1 MKSDSYVNKV
11 DRPNS
16 VHPLIRSTPHL
27 RPPPGAARP
36 APCNGR
42 GGIARS
48 HSWRTCRRDINGRE
62 RGPGAEADLRSGG
75 VLFWA
80 LQIIPSRTK
89 VAHGFVTSR
98 SYRNGRGGINRRV
111 IPTHA
116 VEAARPLRAGWGRKR
131 LLHGEKIHRRVAAA
145 PPPLCPHLPPLH
157 DSPRQITSERRY
169 CRVQGIDMAQKHDCA
184 GWRRG
189 PHKEALRP

>member
-1 MKSDSYVNKV
+1 MLPGPGSLPLALPRLCSLSGRWLDRWRPRGGEPLWRLLRRCVYLYICPHSSLSKMNNQGEEYEAQNTKV

-27 RPPPGAARP
+27 RPPPVSARP

-98 SYRNGRGGINRRV
+98 SYRNGRGGISRRV

-116 VEAARPLRAGWGRKR
+116 VEAARPMRAGWGRKG
-131 LLHGEKIHRRVAAA
+131 LLHG
-145 PPPLCPHLPPLH
+145 
-157 DSPRQITSERRY
+157 
-169 CRVQGIDMAQKHDCA
+169 
-184 GWRRG
+184 
-189 PHKEALRP
+189 

>member
-1 MKSDSYVNKV
+1 MPLETIRSPPARDETGKGRGSGVSKERRGGFFWTELRSLTLSSKV

-27 RPPPGAARP
+27 RPPPVSARP

-98 SYRNGRGGINRRV
+98 SYRNGRGGISRRV

-116 VEAARPLRAGWGRKR
+116 VEAARPMRAGWGRKG
-131 LLHGEKIHRRVAAA
+131 LLHG
-145 PPPLCPHLPPLH
+145 
-157 DSPRQITSERRY
+157 
-169 CRVQGIDMAQKHDCA
+169 
-184 GWRRG
+184 
-189 PHKEALRP
+189 